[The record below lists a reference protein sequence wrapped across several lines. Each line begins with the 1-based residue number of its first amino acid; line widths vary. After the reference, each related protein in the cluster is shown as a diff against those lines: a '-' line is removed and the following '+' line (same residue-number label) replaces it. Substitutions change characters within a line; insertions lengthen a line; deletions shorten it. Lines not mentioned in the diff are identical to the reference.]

1 MMPFY
6 LGVAAVG
13 FSSLRQWWPIYALA
27 PPAAVVAGL
36 LFYLYKLGG

>member
-6 LGVAAVG
+6 LGVAAAG

-27 PPAAVVAGL
+27 PPVAIVAGL
-36 LFYLYKLGG
+36 LFYLFKSGA